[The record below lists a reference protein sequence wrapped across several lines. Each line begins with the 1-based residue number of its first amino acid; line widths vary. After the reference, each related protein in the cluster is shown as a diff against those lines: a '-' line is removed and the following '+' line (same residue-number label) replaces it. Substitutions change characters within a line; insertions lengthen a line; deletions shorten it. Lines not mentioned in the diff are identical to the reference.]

1 MTTVAIPSTKTVS
14 PRRVSFAWVG
24 TLPFFL
30 FAGAFLLV
38 PSGRILWGSFVSPE
52 GSFTLDNI
60 WALNDPDI
68 IESYWLS
75 LRISFITALAGA
87 LFGALLAY
95 AITWGGLPRQVRN
108 AVLTFSSVAANFG
121 GVPLAF
127 AFITVLGRTGAVTT
141 FINSTFNTD
150 LYDSGFSVYSLSG
163 LALAYV
169 YFQFPLMVLIM
180 VPAFEGLKR
189 EWREAAYNLGA
200 TPFEYWRYVG
210 LPILMP
216 SLLGATVLLFG
227 NAFGAYATAFSLTG
241 GTYNLI
247 TLKIGQ
253 QIRGDVLYNPG
264 LSYSMALGMVVIL
277 AVAIV
282 FYVWMQ
288 RLSAR
293 WLR

>member
-1 MTTVAIPSTKTVS
+1 MTTVTIPGTKTVS

-38 PSGRILWGSFVSPE
+38 PSARILWGSFISPE
-52 GSFTLDNI
+52 GGFTLDNI
-60 WALNDPDI
+60 WALNHPDI

-127 AFITVLGRTGAVTT
+127 AFITLLGRTGAVTT

-163 LALAYV
+163 LALAYL

-189 EWREAAYNLGA
+189 EWREAASNLGA
-200 TPFEYWRYVG
+200 TPFEYWRHVG

-253 QIRGDVLYNPG
+253 QIRGDVLFNPG